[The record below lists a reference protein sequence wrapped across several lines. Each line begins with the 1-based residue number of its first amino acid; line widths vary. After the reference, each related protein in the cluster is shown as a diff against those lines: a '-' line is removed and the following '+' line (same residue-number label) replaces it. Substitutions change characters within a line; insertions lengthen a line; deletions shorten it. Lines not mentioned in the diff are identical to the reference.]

1 MTANT
6 GFFPSSGATAHAL
19 VRRTWW
25 VFLLSGIASLAFG
38 ILALANPGI
47 ALFVLAMF
55 FAASILVDGAFHV
68 AGSLGHREKDGWWV
82 MLLIGLLGFAV
93 GGWALMNPPV
103 SMIALVYLV
112 AIQAVVLGVFL
123 LVLGYKVR
131 KATTKEWILYVTGAL
146 SVLTGVLVAANPLVG
161 GVSIVYVIAAWAI
174 AIGALKVLFAFRV
187 RNLAGNQGDRA
198 SALG

>member
-1 MTANT
+1 
-6 GFFPSSGATAHAL
+6 
-19 VRRTWW
+19 
-25 VFLLSGIASLAFG
+25 
-38 ILALANPGI
+38 
-47 ALFVLAMF
+47 
-55 FAASILVDGAFHV
+55 
-68 AGSLGHREKDGWWV
+68 
-82 MLLIGLLGFAV
+82 
-93 GGWALMNPPV
+93 MNPPV
-103 SMIALVYLV
+103 SMLAFVYLV

-131 KATTKEWILYVTGAL
+131 KATTKEWILYLTGAL

-161 GVSIVYVIAAWAI
+161 GLSIVYVIAAWAI